1 MVDGECVGVIG
12 QIAPELMAARKIL
25 NAVFA
30 AELFIGKLAAAVLP
44 TARYEPLP
52 RFPGVFRD
60 LSFIVKND
68 VPYAAIESAIRAAA
82 GPHLET
88 VDCIDV
94 FAGKGIAADSR
105 SMAVS
110 MAFRAPDRTL
120 ASEEVAAAV
129 EQVIVHLAK
138 NLGAEL
144 RG

>member
-1 MVDGECVGVIG
+1 
-12 QIAPELMAARKIL
+12 L

-30 AELFIGKLAAAVLP
+30 AELFLGKLVAAALP

-52 RFPGVFRD
+52 RFPGIFRD
-60 LSFIVKND
+60 LSFIVKDD
-68 VPYAAIESAIRAAA
+68 VSYAAIEDGIRAAA
-82 GPHLET
+82 GPYLET
-88 VDCIDV
+88 VECIDV

-129 EQVIVHLAK
+129 EQVIARLAQS
-138 NLGAEL
+138 LGTEL